1 MVHFLNIILL
11 FAVISLSVLYYFNR
25 KIVKSLEKHINTINQ
40 DLAITKQ
47 NHYESF
53 NAKCVLEK
61 ENKSLRKRLIASRL
75 KSTEGLFE
83 LLPGFI
89 YDSENNIVAIDIKA
103 TLDYANYNSEKKQVD
118 LIIKDIR
125 GDQYRII
132 KHIKNE
138 SPN

>member
-1 MVHFLNIILL
+1 MVQFLNIILL
-11 FAVISLSVLYYFNR
+11 FAVISLSLLYYFNR

-47 NHYESF
+47 NQYESF

-61 ENKSLRKRLIASRL
+61 ENKSLRKKLIALRL
-75 KSTEGLFE
+75 ESTEGLFE

>member
-1 MVHFLNIILL
+1 MSHFLNIILL
-11 FAVISLSVLYYFNR
+11 FAVISLSILYYFNR

-40 DLAITKQ
+40 DLAVTKQ

-53 NAKCVLEK
+53 NTKCVLEK
-61 ENKSLRKRLIASRL
+61 ENKSLRKRLIALQL

-89 YDSENNIVAIDIKA
+89 YDSENNIVTIDIKA
-103 TLDYANYNSEKKQVD
+103 TLDYANYNNEKKQVD

>member
-11 FAVISLSVLYYFNR
+11 FAVISLSILYYFNR

-40 DLAITKQ
+40 DLSITKQ
-47 NHYESF
+47 NQYESF

-61 ENKSLRKRLIASRL
+61 ENKSLRKRLIALQL

-125 GDQYRII
+125 GDQYKII

>member
-1 MVHFLNIILL
+1 MVQFLNIILL
-11 FAVISLSVLYYFNR
+11 FAVISLSMLYYFNR

-61 ENKSLRKRLIASRL
+61 ENKSLRKRLIALRL

>member
-1 MVHFLNIILL
+1 MLHFLNIILL
-11 FAVISLSVLYYFNR
+11 FAVISLSILYYFNR

-40 DLAITKQ
+40 DLATTKQ

-61 ENKSLRKRLIASRL
+61 ENKSLRKRLIVLQL

-83 LLPGFI
+83 SLPGFT
-89 YDSENNIVAIDIKA
+89 YDDENNIVEINIKA

>member
-11 FAVISLSVLYYFNR
+11 FAVISLSILYYFNR

-61 ENKSLRKRLIASRL
+61 ENKSLRKRLIALQL

-89 YDSENNIVAIDIKA
+89 YDSENNIVTIDIKA

>member
-11 FAVISLSVLYYFNR
+11 FAVISLSILYYFNR

-61 ENKSLRKRLIASRL
+61 ENKSLRKRLIALQL
-75 KSTEGLFE
+75 KSTESLFE

-118 LIIKDIR
+118 LIIKDIH

>member
-11 FAVISLSVLYYFNR
+11 FTVVSLSMLYYFNR
-25 KIVKSLEKHINTINQ
+25 KIVKGLENHIKMINQ

-61 ENKSLRKRLIASRL
+61 ENKSLRKRLIALRL

-83 LLPGFI
+83 LLPGFT
-89 YDSENNIVAIDIKA
+89 YDNKNNIVEIDIKA
-103 TLDYANYNSEKKQVD
+103 TLDHAHYNSEKKQID

-132 KHIKNE
+132 KQIKNE

>member
-1 MVHFLNIILL
+1 MVHLLNIILL
-11 FAVISLSVLYYFNR
+11 FAVISLSILYYFNR

-47 NHYESF
+47 NQYESF

-61 ENKSLRKRLIASRL
+61 ENKSLRKRLIALQL

-118 LIIKDIR
+118 LIIKDIH

-138 SPN
+138 SLN

>member
-1 MVHFLNIILL
+1 MVHFLNIILV
-11 FAVISLSVLYYFNR
+11 FTVISLSLLYYFNR
-25 KIVKSLEKHINTINQ
+25 KVVKSLEKHINTINQ
-40 DLAITKQ
+40 DLAVTKQ

-61 ENKSLRKRLIASRL
+61 ENKSLRKRLIALRL

-83 LLPGFI
+83 LLPGFT
-89 YDSENNIVAIDIKA
+89 YNDENNIVEINIKA
-103 TLDYANYNSEKKQVD
+103 TLDYTNYNSEKKQVD

-132 KHIKNE
+132 KQIRNE
-138 SPN
+138 QVN

>member
-11 FAVISLSVLYYFNR
+11 FAVISLSILYYFNR

-61 ENKSLRKRLIASRL
+61 ENKSLRKRLIALQL

-103 TLDYANYNSEKKQVD
+103 TLDYANYNSEKKQID

>member
-1 MVHFLNIILL
+1 MLHFLNIILI
-11 FAVISLSVLYYFNR
+11 FTVISLSILYYFNR
-25 KIVKSLEKHINTINQ
+25 KIVKSLETHVNTINQ

-61 ENKSLRKRLIASRL
+61 ENKSLRKKLIALQL

-89 YDSENNIVAIDIKA
+89 YDSENNIVMIDINA
-103 TLDYANYNSEKKQVD
+103 TLDYADYNSEKKQVD
-118 LIIKDIR
+118 LIIKDIH

-138 SPN
+138 SLN

>member
-11 FAVISLSVLYYFNR
+11 FAVISLSMLYYFNR

-61 ENKSLRKRLIASRL
+61 ENKSLRKRLIALQL

>member
-11 FAVISLSVLYYFNR
+11 FAVISLSILYYFNR

-61 ENKSLRKRLIASRL
+61 ENKSLRKRLIALQL

>member
-11 FAVISLSVLYYFNR
+11 FAVISLSMLYYFNR

-61 ENKSLRKRLIASRL
+61 ENKSLHKRLIALQL

-118 LIIKDIR
+118 LIIKDIH

>member
-11 FAVISLSVLYYFNR
+11 FAVISLSILYYFNR

-61 ENKSLRKRLIASRL
+61 ENKSLRKRLIASQL

>member
-11 FAVISLSVLYYFNR
+11 FAVISLSILYYFNR

-61 ENKSLRKRLIASRL
+61 ENKSLRKRLIASQL
-75 KSTEGLFE
+75 KNTEGLFE